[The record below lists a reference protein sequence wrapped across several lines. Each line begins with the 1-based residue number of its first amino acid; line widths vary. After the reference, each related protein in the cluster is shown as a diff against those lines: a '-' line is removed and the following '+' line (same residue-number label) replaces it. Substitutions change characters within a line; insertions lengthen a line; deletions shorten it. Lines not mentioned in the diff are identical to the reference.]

1 MNRIGWGVPLFV
13 ICLAVAQTKSP
24 SALVIRDVDV
34 IDCTGRS
41 PQAGMS
47 VLISDGRIQA
57 IRATSDLKPPANA
70 EVVEGH
76 GKYLIPGLW
85 NMHAHLGSYEDGKRA
100 LSQYLLE
107 GVTGIRDMGSPLDDI
122 LR

>member
-1 MNRIGWGVPLFV
+1 MRNFDLRVFVSGCMNRVGFGVSLFA

-24 SALVIRDVDV
+24 STLVIRDVTV
-34 IDCTGRS
+34 IDCTGRG

-47 VLISDGRIQA
+47 VLISDGHIQA
-57 IRATSDLKPPANA
+57 IDATSDLKLPANA
-70 EVVEGH
+70 EVVDGH

-100 LSQYLLE
+100 LSQ
-107 GVTGIRDMGSPLDDI
+107 
-122 LR
+122 